1 MSSTT
6 CLVFRDEYGKRAA
19 RTDSTS
25 QPEIDDG
32 ARFDSSEET
41 AENAAANNAVAA
53 VAASTTLEKSDGGV
67 YHRTAASEVRKNR
80 EKKFAFAVFA
90 VLARPLSFYRAMK

>member
-32 ARFDSSEET
+32 ARFDSGEET
-41 AENAAANNAVAA
+41 AEKNAIAA

-67 YHRTAASEVRKNR
+67 YHRTAASEVRKNSS
-80 EKKFAFAVFA
+80 V
-90 VLARPLSFYRAMK
+90 